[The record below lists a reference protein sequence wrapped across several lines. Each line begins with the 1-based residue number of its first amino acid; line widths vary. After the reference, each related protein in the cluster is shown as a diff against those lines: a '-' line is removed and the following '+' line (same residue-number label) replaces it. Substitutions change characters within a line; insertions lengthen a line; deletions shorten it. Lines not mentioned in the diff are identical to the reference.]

1 MAISS
6 LPDLETAVCDV
17 ARTDF
22 VNLSGTESVGDA
34 LARLRGQHIGERV
47 VYFYVTGPEGRL
59 EGVVPTRRLLLAEPA
74 TRVCDVMVQPVV
86 SVRSSDSFGKA
97 LETLTERKLL
107 AVPVVDDAGRL
118 AGVVDVSAF
127 TQTMIDLERRES
139 AEELFQ
145 LAGVQIQEQ
154 RSRGAGAVLRTRF
167 PWLLCNI
174 ASGLAAAWLSGR
186 FGMLLESVVA
196 LAFFVP
202 LLLTVSES
210 VAMQSL
216 ALSLN
221 RLAVSRALPRPA
233 GVLEEVRSGL
243 LLGLASGVV
252 VALIGMS
259 WLGLYGVAGVIGTSV
274 LAAGGFGGALGF
286 AVPRLVRHWKLN
298 PGIASG
304 PVTLAITDLAALTFY
319 FSLAAAV
326 LA

>member
-1 MAISS
+1 MTIST
-6 LPDLETAVCDV
+6 LPDLATAVCDV

-22 VNLSGTESVGDA
+22 VSLSGGESIGEA

-47 VYFYVTGPEGRL
+47 VYFYVTDPENRL
-59 EGVVPTRRLLLAEPA
+59 EGVVPTRRLLLAAPE
-74 TRVCDVMVQPVV
+74 TLVRDVMVQPVI
-86 SVRSSDSFGKA
+86 SVRTSDSFGTA

-118 AGVVDVSAF
+118 AGVVDVSTF

-145 LAGVQIQEQ
+145 LAGVHMQQQ

-174 ASGLAAAWLSGR
+174 ASGLAAAWLSGH
-186 FGMLLESVVA
+186 FGALLESVVA

-202 LLLTVSES
+202 LLLTISES

-221 RLAVSRALPRPA
+221 RLAVAGALPRRA
-233 GVLEEVRSGL
+233 GALEEVRAGL
-243 LLGLASGVV
+243 LLGLASGVA
-252 VALIGMS
+252 VALIGVS

-274 LAAGGFGGALGF
+274 LAAGGFGGAFGF
-286 AVPRLVRHWKLN
+286 AVPRLVRRWKLN
-298 PGIASG
+298 PGVASG
-304 PVTLAITDLAALTFY
+304 PVTLAITDLAALAFY
-319 FSLAAAV
+319 FSFAAAV
-326 LA
+326 LG